1 MIVFEKNQKKD
12 LDLFYKLLSFPV
24 SEKKNQFM
32 KKKPAYEKKSQL
44 MKKKPSGKKRTKKTS
59 CSSFFTFKKTKKVF
73 KKKNDAKNFT
83 RKE

>member
-32 KKKPAYEKKSQL
+32 KKKPAYEKKSKL
-44 MKKKPSGKKRTKKTS
+44 MKKKPKP
-59 CSSFFTFKKTKKVF
+59 
-73 KKKNDAKNFT
+73 KNN
-83 RKE
+83 